1 MASLAGLWSETPAT
15 LGTETKVNIILQIL
29 APDDDEAVH
38 FWVILCQIKGF
49 NKWQKISVMVKQI
62 MDNR

>member
-1 MASLAGLWSETPAT
+1 MASLADLWRETPAT
-15 LGTETKVNIILQIL
+15 LETETKVNIILQIL

-49 NKWQKISVMVKQI
+49 NKWQKISV
-62 MDNR
+62 